1 MYMKTIITLI
11 MTIAATSIASI
22 AQEEKKYVEQTI
34 VQFVKGTGSQDVYNM
49 NYLLHEGFRALISS
63 EEETIVSKSEYMKM
77 LGWKKIG
84 GEELDVEIL
93 HLDLAS
99 NMASAKVR
107 IIGKSQTSEAYY
119 QLLME
124 PNGSWQILHVL
135 SCKSIKI

>member
-1 MYMKTIITLI
+1 M
-11 MTIAATSIASI
+11 

-49 NYLLHEGFRALISS
+49 NYLLHEGFQALISS

-93 HLDLAS
+93 QLDLTS

-107 IIGKSQTSEAYY
+107 TIGKIQTSEAYY

>member
-1 MYMKTIITLI
+1 
-11 MTIAATSIASI
+11 MTIAAPSIASI

-49 NYLLHEGFRALISS
+49 NYLLHEGFQALISS

-93 HLDLAS
+93 HLDLTS
-99 NMASAKVR
+99 NLASAKVR
-107 IIGKSQTSEAYY
+107 IISKSHANEAYY

-124 PNGSWQILHVL
+124 TNGSWQILHVL

>member
-1 MYMKTIITLI
+1 
-11 MTIAATSIASI
+11 MTVAATSIASI

-49 NYLLHEGFRALISS
+49 NYLLHEGFQALISS

-93 HLDLAS
+93 HLDLSS
-99 NMASAKVR
+99 NTASAKVK
-107 IIGKSQTSEAYY
+107 IIGKSQINEAYY
-119 QLLME
+119 QLFME
-124 PNGSWQILHVL
+124 PNGSWQILHVM
-135 SCKSIKI
+135 SCKSVKI

>member
-1 MYMKTIITLI
+1 